1 MSSTTVI
8 RLSSYHFCNTVTT
21 SGRNVAIFANSLGLL
36 VMDFQEQYSEKVSTP
51 IHHLCKFRCMGRTNI
66 NLDDELISKGLKITG
81 LRTKRELVDLALRE
95 LIRKED
101 QKSILA
107 LEGKFSWDGN
117 LDELRKGRFDR

>member
-1 MSSTTVI
+1 
-8 RLSSYHFCNTVTT
+8 
-21 SGRNVAIFANSLGLL
+21 
-36 VMDFQEQYSEKVSTP
+36 
-51 IHHLCKFRCMGRTNI
+51 MGRTNI